1 MTQNLGCSDSYD
13 NLFLDLFY
21 VMIRIK
27 KVRIC
32 FYVAI
37 VLSFLIGCT
46 PSPKKPISAKAQNE
60 ELKVCVIDVGH
71 GDAVLIIF
79 PNNKYLLI
87 DGGNTGKGNARIIP
101 LLDSLKVT
109 HLDYV
114 VASHYDADHIGGLDE
129 VINHIGRDSIIN
141 YCYDGGGIHNSSP
154 FTQYITSIGSKR
166 KTIIPGEKIVRD
178 DVTITCV
185 CVDGKLINGDVITTK
200 NINDSSV
207 GLIVKYKNFKLF
219 TAGDLSGKN
228 TGNFKD
234 IESKLASLVGDIDVY
249 KVSHHGS
256 KYSSNQVFIST
267 IKPEASIIS
276 VGKNTYGHP
285 NQEIINRLL
294 DVKSRIYQTDSSSYG
309 HIPSGKG
316 KIIKGNVWIRVYNDF
331 YIVNTDTF
339 NLKLI

>member
-1 MTQNLGCSDSYD
+1 
-13 NLFLDLFY
+13 
-21 VMIRIK
+21 MIRIK